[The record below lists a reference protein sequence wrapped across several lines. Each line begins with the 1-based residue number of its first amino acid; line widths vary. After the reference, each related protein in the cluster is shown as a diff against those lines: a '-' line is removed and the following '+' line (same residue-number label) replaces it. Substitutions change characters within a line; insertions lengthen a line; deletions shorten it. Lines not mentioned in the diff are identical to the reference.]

1 MRIDQNQPLIRN
13 ILMVDDDSDFRW
25 TVSNVLTATGYCVH
39 QAKDWIDCMDF
50 LEKNIPDLILLDFR
64 MPGKDGLYVAEQ
76 IKKKMPAIPI
86 LMITAHGNVK
96 NAVDAMKIGVYDYVI
111 KPIDNNDLLF
121 TIRRALETQDLM
133 QEVTRLREVLGERT
147 TLYEKMGS
155 SDAIKKLVQLVEKVA
170 PTAFTVL
177 IQGESGTG
185 KELVAQAIHD
195 MGQKK
200 NGPFVAVDCGAIPET
215 LIESELFG
223 YQKGAF
229 TGAHVNKSGHFELAN
244 GGTLF
249 LDEVG
254 NLPYSS
260 QQKILR
266 AIQERQIQ
274 RLGAKRAEPVHVR
287 IIAATNQSL
296 EADVNA
302 GHFRSDL
309 FYRLKEFI
317 IDLPALRNRK
327 EDIPYLAQRF
337 MDEAQ
342 VELNKICLG
351 FSREA
356 LNMLITCSWPGNVR
370 ELRNVIRQAVL
381 LCDDHKQICP
391 EHLILV
397 ADATSYP
404 DITDMACR
412 INPDNRPLK
421 EIIDKFTESIE
432 KRLIAEEIERCD
444 GNKSEAARR
453 LGVDYKTLLR
463 KMKRYLI

>member
-1 MRIDQNQPLIRN
+1 
-13 ILMVDDDSDFRW
+13 
-25 TVSNVLTATGYCVH
+25 
-39 QAKDWIDCMDF
+39 
-50 LEKNIPDLILLDFR
+50 
-64 MPGKDGLYVAEQ
+64 
-76 IKKKMPAIPI
+76 
-86 LMITAHGNVK
+86 
-96 NAVDAMKIGVYDYVI
+96 
-111 KPIDNNDLLF
+111 
-121 TIRRALETQDLM
+121 
-133 QEVTRLREVLGERT
+133 
-147 TLYEKMGS
+147 
-155 SDAIKKLVQLVEKVA
+155 
-170 PTAFTVL
+170 
-177 IQGESGTG
+177 
-185 KELVAQAIHD
+185 

-229 TGAHVNKSGHFELAN
+229 TGAHVNKSGHFELAS

-296 EADVNA
+296 EADVSA

-327 EDIPYLAQRF
+327 EDIPYLAKRF

-342 VELNKICLG
+342 VELNKSCLG

-356 LNMLITCSWPGNVR
+356 LNLLITCSWPGNVR

-397 ADATSYP
+397 ADSTSDP

-432 KRLIAEEIERCD
+432 KRLITEELERCD